1 MNFWRPDSQSP
12 IKKSGLRLSGG
23 LGGERI
29 ELITLG
35 TWVVS
40 QKVESPFK
48 IVLTEPD
55 GIQAIWLLVGILP
68 DSICIPERPGYMH
81 KLVITDIMID

>member
-1 MNFWRPDSQSP
+1 M
-12 IKKSGLRLSGG
+12 KKSGLRLSGG

-35 TWVVS
+35 TWVAS
-40 QKVESPFK
+40 QKPFK
-48 IVLTEPD
+48 RVLTEPD

-68 DSICIPERPGYMH
+68 DSVCTPERPGYMH
-81 KLVITDIMID
+81 KLVMTDIIID